1 MDGELDAF
9 EFDLNNELE
18 WEGIAEVLM
27 ESKDDDNCIRIN
39 PISSKYTVSENK
51 MFTSDSDAVTSLNYV
66 GSAGTSRR
74 SVEFEDFLRS
84 PEAKELF
91 EGSPFGYN
99 TGQMSLTRFVKL
111 SCFIFPSS
119 IIDFNFFSVMV
130 QIAQPGRPNEKMS
143 ILLHPSLTMKML
155 MELRL

>member
-1 MDGELDAF
+1 MNISIDGELD
-9 EFDLNNELE
+9 EFDFDLSNMLE
-18 WEGIAEVLM
+18 WEGITEVLM
-27 ESKDDDNCIRIN
+27 DSKDDDNCIRIN

-51 MFTSDSDAVTSLNYV
+51 MLISDSDAVTSLNYV

-99 TGQMSLTRFVKL
+99 AGQLPLTRF
-111 SCFIFPSS
+111 S
-119 IIDFNFFSVMV
+119 
-130 QIAQPGRPNEKMS
+130 
-143 ILLHPSLTMKML
+143 
-155 MELRL
+155 